1 MLMNLPDDQR
11 WHTLGGQVTSPH
23 FHGFVDNAV
32 IEGINGVSQVVAFD
46 AHGVRIGDAT
56 RATFLQSSA
65 DRYRSTPALLPMVI
79 PLQRLLRTTAPSTP

>member
-1 MLMNLPDDQR
+1 
-11 WHTLGGQVTSPH
+11 
-23 FHGFVDNAV
+23 
-32 IEGINGVSQVVAFD
+32 VSQVVAFD